1 MLRTCTATFHCR
13 ESVHCLKQ
21 IMTLCIFLFTQLILQ
36 GKTAMNHTQNVVHP
50 KHVYVH
56 VIILKVLI
64 LKS

>member
-1 MLRTCTATFHCR
+1 
-13 ESVHCLKQ
+13 
-21 IMTLCIFLFTQLILQ
+21 MTLCIFLFTQLILQ
-36 GKTAMNHTQNVVHP
+36 GKTAMNHTQNIVHP